1 MVATPVQQ
9 KYDIKD
15 ISLAPI
21 GKQLIEWAG
30 RVQNVFTLWEKATE
44 VSHRREKAS
53 FA

>member
-21 GKQLIEWAG
+21 GKQRIEWPVG
-30 RVQNVFTLWEKATE
+30 KCPFCVN
-44 VSHRREKAS
+44 
-53 FA
+53 